1 MTGIDKIKD
10 KKGKLIRE
18 VSFDT
23 ALTKA
28 QKVATTISEHAT
40 NGKAKDKRVSFVLSG
55 NSLPPQGQTA
65 SLSLSPEDEERIST
79 KLAMK
84 LAAEELPEGA
94 LDTKIIEAQR
104 QELERYKREKMEKE
118 QKQH

>member
-1 MTGIDKIKD
+1 MTGIDKTED
-10 KKGKLIRE
+10 KKGQLTRGM
-18 VSFDT
+18 SSDA

-28 QKVATTISEHAT
+28 QTVATTAAEHAT
-40 NGKAKDKRVSFVLSG
+40 NGKTKGRRVSFVLAC
-55 NSLPPQGQTA
+55 NSLPPQEQTTP
-65 SLSLSPEDEERIST
+65 LSPEDEEYISK

-94 LDTKIIEAQR
+94 LDTEIIEAQR

-118 QKQH
+118 QK